1 MADLFRRTVGP
12 GIRVETKLA
21 VDLWSTICDQNQ
33 LESALL
39 NLVLNARDAMPDGGS
54 LLIETANTVFPDW
67 GGEPRDAPLKDVP
80 AGECV
85 AVLVTDTG
93 AGMASDVLARAFD
106 PFYTTKPMGQG
117 TGLGLSMIHGYVEQS
132 GGHVLLRSEMGQGT
146 TVTIYLPRYLGV
158 AVSDQEADAPTL
170 PPPAPA
176 GAVVLLVEDEPIM
189 RMLMIEMLSDHGYTV
204 QEAHSARSALSVVES
219 GARLDLLITDVGLPG
234 GMDGRQLADAVRQQ
248 RPNLKVLFITGYAET
263 ASLGNGRRE
272 QGMEIM
278 IKPFTVDAFLAKV
291 QEMTSS

>member
-1 MADLFRRTVGP
+1 M
-12 GIRVETKLA
+12 
-21 VDLWSTICDQNQ
+21 CDQNQ

-39 NLVLNARDAMPDGGS
+39 NLVLNARDAMPDGGN

-93 AGMASDVLARAFD
+93 AGMAPDVLARAFD

-146 TVTIYLPRYLGV
+146 TVTIYLPRYLRV
-158 AVSDQEADAPTL
+158 AVSDEKVDAATL
-170 PPPAPA
+170 PSAA
-176 GAVVLLVEDEPIM
+176 ATGAVVLLVE
-189 RMLMIEMLSDHGYTV
+189 R
-204 QEAHSARSALSVVES
+204 
-219 GARLDLLITDVGLPG
+219 
-234 GMDGRQLADAVRQQ
+234 
-248 RPNLKVLFITGYAET
+248 
-263 ASLGNGRRE
+263 
-272 QGMEIM
+272 
-278 IKPFTVDAFLAKV
+278 
-291 QEMTSS
+291 